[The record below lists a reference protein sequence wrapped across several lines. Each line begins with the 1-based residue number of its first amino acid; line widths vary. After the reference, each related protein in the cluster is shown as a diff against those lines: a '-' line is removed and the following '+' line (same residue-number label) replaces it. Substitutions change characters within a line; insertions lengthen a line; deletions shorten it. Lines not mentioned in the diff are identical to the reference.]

1 MARIET
7 ARCIKNLRRGILY
20 NMMSIISCDESGKSG
35 KSLGGGN
42 GGQEGKKK
50 EEERRGGIDEV
61 EYKQYKQC

>member
-1 MARIET
+1 
-7 ARCIKNLRRGILY
+7 
-20 NMMSIISCDESGKSG
+20 MSIISCDESGKSG
-35 KSLGGGN
+35 KSLGGGGVN